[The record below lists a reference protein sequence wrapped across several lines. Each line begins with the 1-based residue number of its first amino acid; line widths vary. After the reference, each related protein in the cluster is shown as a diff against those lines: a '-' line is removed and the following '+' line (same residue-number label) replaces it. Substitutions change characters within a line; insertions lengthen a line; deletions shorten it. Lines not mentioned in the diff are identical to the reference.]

1 MPGNQ
6 VRCYAAMRCLQKAV
20 IERCCMCSFV
30 PPPLAV
36 LPEPI
41 PPQAVTPLDNTAI
54 STLHNSRLNAQR
66 LNDLMKL
73 LRFDDQLAEL
83 ASQRGG
89 GRGVDDM
96 ARVASS
102 RLRDRGLRLAPRT
115 RGIRATFCHAVPC
128 IHLRPPFPP
137 SPCTYCHFCTGLLIE
152 FVISMMKTYQV
163 QEEMRVWVPE
173 YMTVDYLK
181 RRIMRAKLF
190 RGVVSVCERLEGQGY
205 VGPLLFAP
213 PFHRPPLALSTQ
225 VT

>member
-1 MPGNQ
+1 MSS
-6 VRCYAAMRCLQKAV
+6 Y
-20 IERCCMCSFV
+20 E

-89 GRGVDDM
+89 GRGVDYM
-96 ARVASS
+96 TRVASS
-102 RLRDRGLRLAPRT
+102 RLRDRGLRLGM
-115 RGIRATFCHAVPC
+115 RGIVPPSAMLC
-128 IHLRPPFPP
+128 LAYISDPPFPP
-137 SPCTYCHFCTGLLIE
+137 SPCTSCHFCTGLLIE

-213 PFHRPPLALSTQ
+213 PFHRPPLAQRFQSTQ